1 MDVVS
6 AMQHPLLGGKRWGVG
21 GGGYLSKVSNAVGE
35 EGVVDAKEI

>member
-21 GGGYLSKVSNAVGE
+21 GGHLSKVSNAVGE